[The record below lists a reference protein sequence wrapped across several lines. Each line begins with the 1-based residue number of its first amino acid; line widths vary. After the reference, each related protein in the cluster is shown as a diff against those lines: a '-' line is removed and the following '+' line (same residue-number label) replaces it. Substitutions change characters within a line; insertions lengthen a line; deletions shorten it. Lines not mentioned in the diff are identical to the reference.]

1 MTLVY
6 AHRGASA
13 ELPEN
18 TMAAFVRALEVGADV
33 LETDA
38 HVTRDGEVV
47 LSHDERGTR
56 MANVPRAI
64 AECTFDEVR
73 AWDVGWGFRDRD
85 GQRSFA
91 GRGYIV
97 PTLRELLTELNTAR
111 FNIDTKARNRASVDR
126 ILDVIRRAGAEE
138 RVQISSFH
146 SSNLRYVRGQGWRGA
161 TGLGQSEATRLVLAP
176 SRLLRLLPLKG
187 QIAQVPPG
195 LGPLRL
201 DTQRFIDKC
210 HALGLRVDYW
220 VVNDPKQAQ
229 RLARMGADG
238 IMTDDPAAV
247 IPAVRE
253 VRR

>member
-18 TMAAFVRALEVGADV
+18 TLEAFVRALEVGADI

-56 MANVPRAI
+56 MASVDRPI
-64 AECTFDEVR
+64 AECTLAELRD
-73 AWDVGWGFRDRD
+73 WDVGLGFRDKTGFRC
-85 GQRSFA
+85 FA
-91 GRGYIV
+91 GKGYRV
-97 PTLRELLTELNTAR
+97 PTLRELLAELKTAR
-111 FNIDTKARNRASVDR
+111 FNIDTKARDRGAVDR
-126 ILDVIRRAGAEE
+126 ILAVIRAAGAED

-146 SSNLRYVRGQGWRGA
+146 SSNLRYVRSLGWRGP
-161 TGLGQSEATRLVLAP
+161 TGLGQSEAIKLVTLP
-176 SRLLRLLPLKG
+176 KRLLRLGG

-220 VVNDPKQAQ
+220 VINDPSEAR
-229 RLARMGADG
+229 RLARLGADG
-238 IMTDDPAAV
+238 VMTDDPARIV
-247 IPAVRE
+247 PAVKA
-253 VRR
+253 